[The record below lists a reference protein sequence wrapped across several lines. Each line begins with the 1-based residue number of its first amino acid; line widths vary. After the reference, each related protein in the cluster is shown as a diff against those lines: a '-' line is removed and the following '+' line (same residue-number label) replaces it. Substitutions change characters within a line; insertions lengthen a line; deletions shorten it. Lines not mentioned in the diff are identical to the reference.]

1 MRRDRDPGTFP
12 ALWSGLFDDAAVY
25 PPAYVPL
32 HDAVAAYR
40 AHRQAWYAPLVGPL
54 LVPPSRCV
62 ELFRLAD
69 PHDAPLRVGLTIR
82 PGIHP
87 ELLGMAAAGLAATKR
102 VGVSIVEL
110 GWHPEWREVGLD
122 VAAVPTALEVPRGPA
137 QSTALADIRR
147 ARDEGARV
155 GAKFRTGT
163 TPNWAWPDEA
173 ELADFLLD
181 VVQRRL
187 PFKLTGGLHH
197 AVRGRYTT
205 LGEEGENHGLLN
217 VVLAI
222 AAALAEANE
231 SVVTSVL
238 EDRDTER
245 LVARVEAR
253 SDDQVASIRDRFVA
267 YAVCAVTDPINE
279 LNSLGLLD

>member
-40 AHRQAWYAPLVGPL
+40 AHRAAWYAPLVGPL

-62 ELFRLAD
+62 ELFRLAEPD
-69 PHDAPLRVGLTIR
+69 TTQLRVGLTIR

-87 ELLGMAAAGLAATKR
+87 ELLGMAAAGLAATRR

-122 VAAVPTALEVPRGPA
+122 VRTVPTALEVPRGEA
-137 QSTALADIRR
+137 QHTALADIRA
-147 ARDEGARV
+147 ARDDGARV

-163 TPNWAWPDEA
+163 TPNWEWPDET
-173 ELADFLLD
+173 ELADFLLEA
-181 VVQRRL
+181 VQRRL

-231 SVVTSVL
+231 GVVTSVL

-245 LVARVEAR
+245 LVARVR
-253 SDDQVASIRDRFVA
+253 DLTDGQVASIRDRFVA
-267 YAVCAVTDPINE
+267 YAVCDVTDPINE
-279 LNSLGLLD
+279 LNALGLLD